1 MRAAFTSTPRGGHCD
16 PRRLLLLLLLLRH
29 SVAPAA
35 PRAATS
41 RCFHQTTQRRAI
53 PLFHLAALSNS
64 REAQWFTKASG
75 LSPVEHIPTLE
86 AIRSSEVHPYQ
97 PYRRAIAVTR
107 PPSSSTSSLP
117 AAQGT
122 ARRSAALSIP
132 DARALSIG
140 RQVLHRNAQKVA
152 RLERSLRQT
161 KRTYELERAA
171 LRAENKRLN
180 TENRSAAAGILAAVG
195 AATVAVTW
203 STWPGARKP
212 RTSLGEHHAVD
223 AVAGSVVEVPSMPPA
238 VMPAVSV
245 AGAGN
250 SVGAQ
255 SAPMDT
261 SALHT
266 PPGPSLP
273 AGRESK
279 GSSWQSWFWRD
290 A

>member
-1 MRAAFTSTPRGGHCD
+1 MRAPFSSTPRGRHCG
-16 PRRLLLLLLLLRH
+16 PGRVLLPLLLH
-29 SVAPAA
+29 SAAPAA
-35 PRAATS
+35 PRSATS
-41 RCFHQTTQRRAI
+41 RCFHQTTQHHAI

-97 PYRRAIAVTR
+97 PYRRPIAVTR
-107 PPSSSTSSLP
+107 LSSPSKSHSP
-117 AAQGT
+117 AAQGA
-122 ARRSAALSIP
+122 ARRSAVLSIP
-132 DARALSIG
+132 DARALGIG

-161 KRTYELERAA
+161 KRTSELERAA

-180 TENRSAAAGILAAVG
+180 TENRSAAVGILAAVG

-212 RTSLGEHHAVD
+212 RTSLREHHAVD
-223 AVAGSVVEVPSMPPA
+223 AVAGSVLEVPSMAPA
-238 VMPAVSV
+238 VMPAVPV
-245 AGAGN
+245 AGTGD
-250 SVGAQ
+250 SMGAQ

-261 SALHT
+261 IAPHT
-266 PPGPSLP
+266 PPGPSLL
-273 AGRESK
+273 AGQERK
-279 GSSWQSWFWRD
+279 DSSWQSWFWRD